1 MTTIIHATVQ
11 EHYNTAHTDAHCPQH
26 IRDLLQTL
34 LDAKAGDGV
43 LALEHWPVV
52 VPNGANRWC
61 LTGANQSPHLTG
73 EDDPR
78 FTLNVKVRDLLERRG
93 SSDDHTAFRR
103 ALVAGGLCE
112 PVLSAVHQAVIG
124 AMISAAPPPAPA
136 PEGWIN
142 WTGGPCPVPD
152 GTPVEVRMHN
162 GVASVATR
170 AELLSWGHY
179 APHHPWD
186 IMEYRLV
193 RMFSAAPPVATRLDE
208 VKRHIQQDTTD
219 QPASARQVGGRHYK
233 DVGLQPWDVID
244 TWPHEQRVGAYRAGL
259 LKYTMRM
266 GTKDDSEVEIR
277 KAGHYAQKLAEV
289 LAEKL
294 PKGT

>member
-26 IRDLLQTL
+26 IRDLLQAL
-34 LDAKAGDGV
+34 LDAKAGDEV

-52 VPNGANRWC
+52 VPN
-61 LTGANQSPHLTG
+61 GANQSPHLTG

-124 AMISAAPPPAPA
+124 AMVSAPPPV
-136 PEGWIN
+136 
-142 WTGGPCPVPD
+142 T
-152 GTPVEVRMHN
+152 
-162 GVASVATR
+162 
-170 AELLSWGHY
+170 
-179 APHHPWD
+179 
-186 IMEYRLV
+186 
-193 RMFSAAPPVATRLDE
+193 TRLDE
-208 VKRHIQQDTTD
+208 VKRRIQQDTTD
-219 QPASARQVGGRHYK
+219 QPASARQVGGTHYK
-233 DVGLQPWDVID
+233 DAGIQPWDVID
-244 TWPHEQRVGAYRAGL
+244 TWPHEQRVGAYRAGV

-266 GTKDDSEVEIR
+266 GTKDESVVEIR